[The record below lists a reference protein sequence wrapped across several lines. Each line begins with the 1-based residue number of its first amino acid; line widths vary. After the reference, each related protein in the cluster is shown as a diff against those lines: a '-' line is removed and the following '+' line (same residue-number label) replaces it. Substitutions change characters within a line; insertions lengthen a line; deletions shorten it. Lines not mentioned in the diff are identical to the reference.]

1 MARPPFHDIVGVLDD
16 VTSALEA
23 EASDSDHGEGGVTE
37 SGISMEQV
45 AQGQ

>member
-1 MARPPFHDIVGVLDD
+1 MTRPPFHDIVGVLDD

-23 EASDSDHGEGGVTE
+23 EKSDSDRGEGGVAAG
-37 SGISMEQV
+37 GISMEQV